1 MNLSS
6 RAGILALL
14 AAATLLAAPAQPAA
28 AASNYCSPT
37 GDYCYSASKRAPV
50 RLTIALAAKYFD
62 RYRLCVTGP
71 DRERDCKR
79 FRIRELDSGVAE
91 GRVRWSRH
99 FPNRGHGVYRVR
111 WFAMGNALGP
121 GVTFRR

>member
-1 MNLSS
+1 MT
-6 RAGILALL
+6 RAFGKLAVAFTS
-14 AAATLLAAPAQPAA
+14 AAAVAALAAPPAA
-28 AASNYCSPT
+28 AASKYCSPT
-37 GDYCYSASKRAPV
+37 GDYCYGASRAPV

-71 DRERDCKR
+71 DGERDCKR
-79 FRIRELDSGVAE
+79 FRIRVLDNGIAE
-91 GRVRWSRH
+91 GKVRWARH

-111 WFAMGNALGP
+111 WFATGNALGP